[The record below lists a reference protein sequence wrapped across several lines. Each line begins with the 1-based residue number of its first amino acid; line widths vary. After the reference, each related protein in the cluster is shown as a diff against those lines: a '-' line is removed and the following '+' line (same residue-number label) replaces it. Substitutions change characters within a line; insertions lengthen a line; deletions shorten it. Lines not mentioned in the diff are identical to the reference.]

1 MSIFCLWKRILQFS
15 KVCRRYI
22 KSEMRPFKVSRII
35 DINSFCFVSCT
46 SASCSDTR
54 RAVQFITGVKE
65 KKEEERANVKW
76 CNLFTIALKFY
87 LNCLIIHALEEWS
100 KT

>member
-1 MSIFCLWKRILQFS
+1 MHQRFLQ
-15 KVCRRYI
+15 RHQ
-22 KSEMRPFKVSRII
+22 KS
-35 DINSFCFVSCT
+35 
-46 SASCSDTR
+46 SAVYNR
-54 RAVQFITGVKE
+54 G

-87 LNCLIIHALEEWS
+87 LNCLIIIHALEEWS